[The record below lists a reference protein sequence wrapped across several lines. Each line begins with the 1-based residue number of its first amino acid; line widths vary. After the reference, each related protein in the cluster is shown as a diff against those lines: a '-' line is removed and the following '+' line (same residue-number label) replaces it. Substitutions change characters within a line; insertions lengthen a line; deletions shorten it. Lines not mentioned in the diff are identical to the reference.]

1 MMPKQIKD
9 NVLFFDGC
17 NTVELAKQYG
27 TPLYVVSES
36 DIVNKCK
43 EFREC
48 FLDKYENTRVAY
60 ASKAFSTLAMC
71 KIAEREGLCLDV
83 VSGGELFTAMK
94 ANFPA
99 ERIELNGNNKQ
110 KYEID
115 MAVEYGIGRII
126 IDGLNELSLIEAACK
141 EQGKKMNVL
150 FRINTGVDSDTHDY
164 MVTSRT
170 DSKFGLTLDEDVI
183 YPAISQAIN
192 SEYVNF
198 LGFHYH
204 VGSGIFDNKPYLE
217 SLEVTL
223 KLAAEVKKRYDY
235 AIKEINVGGG
245 FGIQFIKEEPR
256 PPYKYFMEPIMT
268 RIEAFAKEMGIER
281 PAVVIEPGKG
291 IIGEAGITLYT
302 IGNIKEIKGLRKYVS
317 VDGGMSDNIRTA
329 LYGAVYEG
337 VVANRMDEEKNELVT
352 ICGKCCESGDILIKD
367 IMTAPPQTGD
377 IFAVYTTGGYNY
389 AFASNYNKNTKAA
402 VVLVKEG
409 KSELI
414 VRRQTYEE
422 VIQNE
427 LIPESLK

>member
-126 IDGLNELSLIEAACK
+126 IDGLNEL
-141 EQGKKMNVL
+141 
-150 FRINTGVDSDTHDY
+150 
-164 MVTSRT
+164 
-170 DSKFGLTLDEDVI
+170 
-183 YPAISQAIN
+183 
-192 SEYVNF
+192 
-198 LGFHYH
+198 
-204 VGSGIFDNKPYLE
+204 
-217 SLEVTL
+217 
-223 KLAAEVKKRYDY
+223 
-235 AIKEINVGGG
+235 
-245 FGIQFIKEEPR
+245 IQHQ
-256 PPYKYFMEPIMT
+256 
-268 RIEAFAKEMGIER
+268 
-281 PAVVIEPGKG
+281 
-291 IIGEAGITLYT
+291 
-302 IGNIKEIKGLRKYVS
+302 
-317 VDGGMSDNIRTA
+317 DTA
-329 LYGAVYEG
+329 LHV
-337 VVANRMDEEKNELVT
+337 L
-352 ICGKCCESGDILIKD
+352 
-367 IMTAPPQTGD
+367 Q
-377 IFAVYTTGGYNY
+377 FYTLQ
-389 AFASNYNKNTKAA
+389 
-402 VVLVKEG
+402 V
-409 KSELI
+409 
-414 VRRQTYEE
+414 
-422 VIQNE
+422 
-427 LIPESLK
+427 